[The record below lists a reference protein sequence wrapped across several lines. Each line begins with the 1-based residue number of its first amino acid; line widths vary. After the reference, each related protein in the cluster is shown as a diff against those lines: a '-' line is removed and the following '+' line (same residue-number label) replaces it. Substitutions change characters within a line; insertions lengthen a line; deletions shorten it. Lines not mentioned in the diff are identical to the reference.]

1 MITSMRS
8 YTVESFNKDFPDDES
23 CMRWIVTNRFP
34 NGIPCEKCGKITEHH
49 YFKDFK
55 TYQCDICGTHLHP
68 TMGTIYHK
76 GGLPIRQWF
85 FLVFLVAENQKIT
98 DQEAADELNI
108 PVTHIKP
115 MMEKIKKHLV

>member
-1 MITSMRS
+1 
-8 YTVESFNKDFPDDES
+8 
-23 CMRWIVTNRFP
+23 
-34 NGIPCEKCGKITEHH
+34 
-49 YFKDFK
+49 
-55 TYQCDICGTHLHP
+55 
-68 TMGTIYHK
+68 MGTIYHK